1 MLQALRIQVE
11 EDGQP
16 SSLSE
21 LVLGVEWERSMK
33 SVNQEKYQQ
42 KTEIE

>member
-11 EDGQP
+11 EDVQS

-21 LVLGVEWERSMK
+21 LMLGVEWEKSMK

-42 KTEIE
+42 KTEID